1 MTITRSIAI
10 ICLCSLLLPRLA
22 GQEQNPS
29 EDIVQLTESQLLKFE
44 SMAIDSVGDV
54 LEIPN
59 VFTPNGD
66 QVNDYF
72 EVTTDGVNVYEFT
85 VFTRAGTRIY
95 HSLSPRIFWD
105 GNSLDGKELSD
116 GIYYYV
122 IEEQGGTSPFET
134 AGFMYLFR

>member
-10 ICLCSLLLPRLA
+10 ICLCSLLLPRLV
-22 GQEQNPS
+22 GQEQTPP
-29 EDIVQLTESQLLKFE
+29 EDVVQLSESQLLRIE
-44 SMAIDSVGDV
+44 SIAIDSVGDV

-59 VFTPNGD
+59 VFSPNGD

-85 VFTRAGTRIY
+85 VYTRAGTRIY

-134 AGFMYLFR
+134 AGFMYLYR

>member
-29 EDIVQLTESQLLKFE
+29 EDIVQLTESQLLRFE

-72 EVTTDGVNVYEFT
+72 EVTTDGTNIYEFSI
-85 VFTRAGTRIY
+85 FTRAGTRIY

-105 GNSLDGKELSD
+105 GNSLDGKELKE
-116 GIYYYV
+116 GTYYYV

-134 AGFMYLFR
+134 AGFMYLYR

>member
-29 EDIVQLTESQLLKFE
+29 EDVVQLSESQLLRIE
-44 SMAIDSVGDV
+44 SIAIDSVGDV

-59 VFTPNGD
+59 VFSPNGD

-105 GNSLDGKELSD
+105 GNSLDGKELKE

-134 AGFMYLFR
+134 AGFMYLYR

>member
-10 ICLCSLLLPRLA
+10 ICLCSLLLPRLV
-22 GQEQNPS
+22 GQEQTPS
-29 EDIVQLTESQLLKFE
+29 EDVVQLSESQLLRIE
-44 SMAIDSVGDV
+44 SIAIDSVGDV

-59 VFTPNGD
+59 VFSPNGD

-85 VFTRAGTRIY
+85 VYTRAGTRIY

-105 GNSLDGKELSD
+105 GNSLDGKELKE

-134 AGFMYLFR
+134 AGFMYLYR

>member
-29 EDIVQLTESQLLKFE
+29 EDIVQLTESQLLRFE

-72 EVTTDGVNVYEFT
+72 EVTTDGINVYEFSI
-85 VFTRAGTRIY
+85 FTRAGTRIY

-105 GNSLDGKELSD
+105 GNSLDGKELKD

>member
-29 EDIVQLTESQLLKFE
+29 EDAAQLSDSQLLRIE
-44 SMAIDSVGDV
+44 SIAIDSVGDE

-66 QVNDYF
+66 LVNDYF
-72 EVTTDGVNVYEFT
+72 EVTTDGVNVYDFT
-85 VFTRAGTRIY
+85 VYTRAGTRIY

-105 GNSLDGKELSD
+105 GNSLDGKELKD

>member
-85 VFTRAGTRIY
+85 VFTRSGTRIY

>member
-22 GQEQNPS
+22 GQEQNSP
-29 EDIVQLTESQLLKFE
+29 EDVVQLSESQLLRIE
-44 SMAIDSVGDV
+44 SFAIDSVGDV
-54 LEIPN
+54 LDIPN
-59 VFTPNGD
+59 VFSPNGD
-66 QVNDYF
+66 LVNDYF

-85 VFTRAGTRIY
+85 IFSRAGIRIY

-105 GNSLDGKELSD
+105 GNSLDGKELKE
-116 GIYYYV
+116 GTYYYV

-134 AGFMYLFR
+134 AGFIYLYR

>member
-10 ICLCSLLLPRLA
+10 FCLCSLLLPHLL
-22 GQEQNPS
+22 GQEQDS
-29 EDIVQLTESQLLKFE
+29 SGDVAQLSESQLLRAE
-44 SMAIDSVGDV
+44 IVAADSVGDT

-72 EVTTDGVNVYEFT
+72 EVTTDGINVYEFS
-85 VFTRAGTRIY
+85 VFTRTGTRIY

-105 GNSLDGKELSD
+105 GNSLDGKELKD

-134 AGFMYLFR
+134 AGFIYLFR

>member
-1 MTITRSIAI
+1 MTITRSITI
-10 ICLCSLLLPRLA
+10 ICLCSLLLPRLV
-22 GQEQNPS
+22 GQEQTPS
-29 EDIVQLTESQLLKFE
+29 EDVVQLSESQLLRIE
-44 SMAIDSVGDV
+44 SIAIDSVGDA

-59 VFTPNGD
+59 VFSPNGD

-105 GNSLDGKELSD
+105 GNSLDGKELKE

-134 AGFMYLFR
+134 AGFMYLYR

>member
-1 MTITRSIAI
+1 MTITRFIAI
-10 ICLCSLLLPRLA
+10 ICLCSLLLPHLA
-22 GQEQNPS
+22 GQEQGSS
-29 EDIVQLTESQLLKFE
+29 EDVVQLSDSQIYKIE
-44 SMAIDSVGDV
+44 AMAIDSVGDE
-54 LEIPN
+54 LDIPN

-72 EVTTDGVNVYEFT
+72 EVTTDGTNVYDFS
-85 VFTRAGTRIY
+85 VFTRTGTRIY

-105 GNSLDGKELSD
+105 GNSLDGKELKD

>member
-29 EDIVQLTESQLLKFE
+29 EDIVQLTESQLLRFE

-122 IEEQGGTSPFET
+122 IEEQGGGSPFET

>member
-10 ICLCSLLLPRLA
+10 ICLCSMLLPRLA
-22 GQEQNPS
+22 GQEQNSS
-29 EDIVQLTESQLLKFE
+29 EDVVQLSESQLLRIE
-44 SMAIDSVGDV
+44 SIAIDSVGDE

-72 EVTTDGVNVYEFT
+72 EVTTDGINVYEFS
-85 VFTRAGTRIY
+85 VFTRTGTRIY

-105 GNSLDGKELSD
+105 GNSLDGKELKD

-122 IEEQGGTSPFET
+122 IEEQEGTSPFDT